1 MRIEFYEGLNL
12 KFVFRALK
20 LEDVSIRD
28 DIIHFVQT
36 TYLYVQGIFVPIL
49 PIHLHK
55 ILRCNYIKISVY
67 RIEKLA

>member
-1 MRIEFYEGLNL
+1 MRYEFNEGLNL

-20 LEDVSIRD
+20 IEDVSIRD

-55 ILRCNYIKISVY
+55 IFRCKYIKTTVY
-67 RIEKLA
+67 KIEKLA